1 MIIPSEASQQLAIE
15 MVEHSSGLVAKQAL
29 QSDMNHLTT
38 NILAYYDIVLHA
50 SMSAEAEYD
59 QYKKIKQTAQKLFV
73 YASQLGDIQTAH
85 QVNHLVYAIK
95 YIEDIEHNLA
105 SIAESSHPLVMEY
118 HAYLMAILQQLQSL
132 IQSDDSI

>member
-1 MIIPSEASQQLAIE
+1 MIIPSEPSQQLAIE
-15 MVEHSSGLVAKQAL
+15 MIEHSGGLVAKQAL

-50 SMSAEAEYD
+50 SMTAEAEYD
-59 QYKKIKQTAQKLFV
+59 QYKYIKSTAQKLFV

-85 QVNHLVYAIK
+85 QVNHLVYAVK

-105 SIAESSHPLVMEY
+105 SMVESSHPLVMEY
-118 HAYLMAILQQLQSL
+118 HRYLIHTLQQLQSL
-132 IQSDDSI
+132 IQSNDSI